1 MAQKEA
7 EALAEQL
14 REARDLAKH
23 EDGTVSGSQEPS
35 VGAVGSTAPLIVVG
49 LDGSSTSWDAFSWAA
64 GEAMRSNGSLVAV
77 YVTPEVEP
85 VATFGASLGYAAVEQ
100 AREEVAGELR
110 DEAKQRAR
118 ELGLHLRFVTERGDT
133 APTITRI
140 ARSLGADL
148 IVVGRSAK
156 MLHHL
161 AGSLGRRLV
170 SRRDAPVIAVVP

>member
-7 EALAEQL
+7 EARAERLQ
-14 REARDLAKH
+14 EALDLAKH
-23 EDGTVSGSQEPS
+23 KDSAVSGSQDS
-35 VGAVGSTAPLIVVG
+35 VGALSSTAPLIVVG

-64 GEAMRSNGSLVAV
+64 GEAIRSNGSLVAV

>member
-7 EALAEQL
+7 EARAERL
-14 REARDLAKH
+14 REALDKAKH
-23 EDGTVSGSQEPS
+23 KDRTISGSQGSP
-35 VGAVGSTAPLIVVG
+35 VRAVGSSAPLIVVG

-64 GEAMRSNGSLVAV
+64 GEANRSNGSLVAV
-77 YVTPEVEP
+77 YIIPAVEP
-85 VATFGASLGYAAVEQ
+85 AAAFGESLGYAAVEE
-100 AREEVAGELR
+100 ARGEVAAQLR
-110 DEAKQRAR
+110 DEAQRRAND
-118 ELGLHLRFVTERGDT
+118 LGVPLRFVSERGDT

-170 SRRDAPVIAVVP
+170 SRNDAPVIAVVP

>member
-7 EALAEQL
+7 EARAERLQ
-14 REARDLAKH
+14 EALDKARHQDRS
-23 EDGTVSGSQEPS
+23 VSRAQDPS
-35 VGAVGSTAPLIVVG
+35 AGATGGTAPLILVG
-49 LDGSSTSWDAFSWAA
+49 LDGSPTSWDAFSWAA
-64 GEAMRSNGSLVAV
+64 GEAIRCNGSLFAV
-77 YVTPEVEP
+77 YVVPAVEP
-85 VATFGASLGYAAVEQ
+85 AAVFGESQGYAAVEQ
-100 AREEVAGELR
+100 AREEVGVQLR
-110 DEAKQRAR
+110 DEAQRRAR
-118 ELGLHLRFVTERGDT
+118 DLGVPLRFVSGRGDT
-133 APTITRI
+133 APTIIRI

>member
-1 MAQKEA
+1 
-7 EALAEQL
+7 
-14 REARDLAKH
+14 LAKH
-23 EDGTVSGSQEPS
+23 EDGTVSGSQDPS
-35 VGAVGSTAPLIVVG
+35 GGAVGSTAPLIVVG

-64 GEAMRSNGSLVAV
+64 GEAIRSNGSLVAV

-85 VATFGASLGYAAVEQ
+85 VTTFGASLGYAAVEQ
-100 AREEVAGELR
+100 AREEVARELR

-118 ELGLHLRFVTERGDT
+118 ELGLDLRFVTERGDT

>member
-1 MAQKEA
+1 MPQKEA
-7 EALAEQL
+7 EARAERL
-14 REARDLAKH
+14 REALYKARHQDRS
-23 EDGTVSGSQEPS
+23 VSGSQDSS
-35 VGAVGSTAPLIVVG
+35 VGAAGGTAPLILVG

-64 GEAMRSNGSLVAV
+64 GEAIRCNGGLVAV
-77 YVTPEVEP
+77 YIVPAVEP
-85 VATFGASLGYAAVEQ
+85 AAVFGESQGYAAVEQ
-100 AREEVAGELR
+100 AREEVGAQLR
-110 DEAKQRAR
+110 DEAQRRAR
-118 ELGLHLRFVTERGDT
+118 DLGVPLRFVSGRGDT
-133 APTITRI
+133 APTIIRI

>member
-7 EALAEQL
+7 EARAERL
-14 REARDLAKH
+14 REALNKAKH
-23 EDGTVSGSQEPS
+23 ENGTVSGSQDSP
-35 VGAVGSTAPLIVVG
+35 VRAVGSTAPLIVVG

-64 GEAMRSNGSLVAV
+64 GEAIRSNGSLVAV

-85 VATFGASLGYAAVEQ
+85 VATVGESLGYAAVEQ
-100 AREEVAGELR
+100 ARDEVAVQLR
-110 DEAKQRAR
+110 DEAKHRAR
-118 ELGLHLRFVTERGDT
+118 ELGLHLRFVWERGDT